1 MSAKRSWD
9 VRRDSGGAPPARPKR
24 SSLKER
30 RKREQRIFLAIALA
44 ITALLLAAAVWLI
57 WQPFVRVSSVE
68 ASGVDAEAIQAIAT
82 EELWGTYFFVLPR
95 NSIFFYPEGEIRARI
110 LEARPAVAAV
120 SVSRASFTSLSVKGI
135 ERTAALRWCGIRAS
149 EPSMCY
155 EADAEG
161 FLFRESPVAQGEEEL
176 IVYAQT
182 EAEAPDDG
190 TPLRAH
196 VVGAADLP
204 DILRFVKA
212 VRLLGVSVVSVEIR
226 GDEADLYAKSG
237 TRITYIIGKEE
248 QAAALAASAFPSLD
262 FVSGLLEYV
271 DLRFEGKAYIKRHG
285 DPNA

>member
-9 VRRDSGGAPPARPKR
+9 VRREEVGAPPARPKR
-24 SSLKER
+24 GSLKER
-30 RKREQRIFLAIALA
+30 RKRERRIFLIISLIVLGVLVAFSFW
-44 ITALLLAAAVWLI
+44 LL
-57 WQPFVRVSSVE
+57 WQPFVRVAHIE
-68 ASGVDAEAIQAIAT
+68 PEGVDAEAIGQIAT
-82 EELWGTYFFVLPR
+82 EELWGTYFYMVPR
-95 NSIFFYPEGEIRARI
+95 NSIFFYPEGEIRERI
-110 LEARPAVAAV
+110 LLERPSVAAV

-135 ERTAALRWCGIRAS
+135 ERTAALRWCGMSAG
-149 EPSMCY
+149 EPTLCY

-161 FLFRESPVAQGEEEL
+161 FLFRESPVATGEEEL
-176 IVYAQT
+176 IVFAQI
-182 EAEAPDDG
+182 EQEGEDDG

-226 GDEADLYAKSG
+226 EDEADLYAKSG

-248 QAAALAASAFPSLD
+248 QAAALAASAFPSLNFTD
-262 FVSGLLEYV
+262 GLLEYV
-271 DLRFEGKAYIKRHG
+271 DLRFEGKAYIKRLG